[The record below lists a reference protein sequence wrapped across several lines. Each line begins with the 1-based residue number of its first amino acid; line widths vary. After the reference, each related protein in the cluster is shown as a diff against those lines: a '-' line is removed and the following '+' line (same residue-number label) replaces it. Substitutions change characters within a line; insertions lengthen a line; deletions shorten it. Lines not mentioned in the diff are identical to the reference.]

1 MMYVTA
7 DSPKHEGLVG
17 PKISLKPHQLAM
29 LQRCKEIE
37 SLSHGYGIMS
47 DKPGAGK
54 TYVILS
60 LLFADAA
67 LPEPK
72 GTNIIV
78 VPLNIYTQWNQAI
91 EAFGGD
97 LTVTRYI
104 SYEQITELYFTT
116 TLEQSDIIL
125 TTSVYYNVVADSL
138 KAADIRVKRV
148 FVDEIDSVDAILTKK
163 MECDTF
169 WMISASYIQTRIGEL
184 SNVFDFAEEE
194 SVTCKC
200 EDAFVDASFGLD
212 QPKTNNHVCRSSL
225 ANLMLKDVLDDKE
238 LKAVHASDFS
248 SIVRYHY
255 TRVAQNEKE
264 AVLFILKDMAMS
276 IDAEKLS
283 LADYQRTGRMLSDL
297 EEVNRRECED
307 RIEMFSYRLD
317 ELLSRIRTLH
327 LCVGCLDRLNDEEIQ
342 YTTSCC
348 EQRMCAACID
358 HWYSHTLY
366 CPYCRGKPDKET
378 HTTIEATAETPIHS
392 MANTEFTQH
401 DKLGMVLHL
410 LAEKTGKKVIV
421 FSDFSKVFSSIRSLL
436 TANDIPYV
444 ELDAGNVT
452 DMDAILY
459 EYKYGTARVLMVNSS
474 FYGCGMNLENTSDI
488 IFYHKTKRE
497 MYYQV
502 IGRAQRPGR
511 TRVLQIH
518 NLLYISE

>member
-1 MMYVTA
+1 
-7 DSPKHEGLVG
+7 
-17 PKISLKPHQLAM
+17 
-29 LQRCKEIE
+29 
-37 SLSHGYGIMS
+37 
-47 DKPGAGK
+47 
-54 TYVILS
+54 
-60 LLFADAA
+60 
-67 LPEPK
+67 
-72 GTNIIV
+72 
-78 VPLNIYTQWNQAI
+78 
-91 EAFGGD
+91 
-97 LTVTRYI
+97 
-104 SYEQITELYFTT
+104 
-116 TLEQSDIIL
+116 
-125 TTSVYYNVVADSL
+125 
-138 KAADIRVKRV
+138 
-148 FVDEIDSVDAILTKK
+148 
-163 MECDTF
+163 
-169 WMISASYIQTRIGEL
+169 
-184 SNVFDFAEEE
+184 
-194 SVTCKC
+194 
-200 EDAFVDASFGLD
+200 
-212 QPKTNNHVCRSSL
+212 
-225 ANLMLKDVLDDKE
+225 
-238 LKAVHASDFS
+238 
-248 SIVRYHY
+248 
-255 TRVAQNEKE
+255 
-264 AVLFILKDMAMS
+264 
-276 IDAEKLS
+276 
-283 LADYQRTGRMLSDL
+283 
-297 EEVNRRECED
+297 
-307 RIEMFSYRLD
+307 MFSYRLD

-378 HTTIEATAETPIHS
+378 HTTIEATTETPIHS

-459 EYKYGTARVLMVNSS
+459 EYKYGTSRVLMVNSS